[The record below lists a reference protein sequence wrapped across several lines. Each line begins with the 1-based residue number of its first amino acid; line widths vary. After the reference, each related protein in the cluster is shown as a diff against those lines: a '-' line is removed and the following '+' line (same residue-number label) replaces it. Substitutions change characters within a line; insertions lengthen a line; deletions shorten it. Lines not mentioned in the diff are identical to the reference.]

1 MTDNANSPDKPSPP
15 PVPPAAPYGVHAFWD
30 KPLHELG
37 EVTIDPIG
45 PEWAE
50 RHKIYSLLT
59 MALIKG
65 YWNGNKSGPDGIYPW
80 RNSQRLPI
88 TDEVPIPPGRYA
100 GDRYIGHNIACLA
113 VDLNGEIIDFDF
125 NHNDLYNSSAEHA
138 ESRLV
143 RRIFS
148 LNQVYDHWQTESE
161 DGRKRVNYNSVF
173 TGTTIYTSLESCAQC
188 SGVMTLA
195 NVKRVVYLQSDPGQY
210 FVGNILYNLSQAEA
224 PTTALKFHKM
234 AFDETYTRP
243 PMIDPKYRA
252 PEPVDASLFGF
263 HYKQQLESAYLNFID
278 LCDKQKKIPFF
289 QGPNTEDKPKYTGGL
304 TSFLCTDDAKGV
316 FEAAAKELENLRL
329 GHANFAPVISEA
341 GKQEQRAFSNEW
353 VLAHAKKFLDH
364 ALNQGGR
371 GTPHR

>member
-1 MTDNANSPDKPSPP
+1 MSDNKNCPEKPTPP
-15 PVPPAAPYGVHAFWD
+15 VVPPAAPYGVHAFWD

-37 EVTIDPIG
+37 KVTVDHIG
-45 PEWAE
+45 AEWAE
-50 RHKIYSLLT
+50 RHRIYALLT

-65 YWNGNKSGPDGIYPW
+65 YWNGNKLGPDGIYPW
-80 RNSQRLPI
+80 RKNQRLPI
-88 TDEVPIPPGRYA
+88 TDDFPAPPGRYA

-148 LNQVYDHWQTESE
+148 LNQLYDHWQTESE
-161 DGRKRVNYNSVF
+161 DGRKRVSYDSVF

-210 FVGNILYNLSQAEA
+210 FVGNILYNLSQAKA
-224 PTTALKFHKM
+224 PTAMFKAKKLGS
-234 AFDETYTRP
+234 DEAYTRP
-243 PMIDPKYRA
+243 PVIGPKYRA

-263 HYKQQLESAYLNFID
+263 PYKKQLESAYLEFID
-278 LCDKQKKIPFF
+278 LCDKRKEIPFF
-289 QGPNTEDKPKYTGGL
+289 QGPEAKDEPKYTGGL
-304 TSFLCTDDAKGV
+304 TSFLCTDNAKSIFDAAGT
-316 FEAAAKELENLRL
+316 ELETLNLA
-329 GHANFAPVISEA
+329 HADFAPVLSEP

-364 ALNQGGR
+364 ALKQGNR